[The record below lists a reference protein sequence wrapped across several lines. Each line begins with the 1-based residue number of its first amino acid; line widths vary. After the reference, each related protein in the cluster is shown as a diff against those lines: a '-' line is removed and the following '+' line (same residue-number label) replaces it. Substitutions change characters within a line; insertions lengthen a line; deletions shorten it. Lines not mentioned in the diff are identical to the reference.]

1 VCSRRYART
10 YLDYG
15 FDGEDAEVRA
25 NATFAAGVG
34 FLHIAGAQPG
44 PRATG
49 GRERFLD
56 IMLKVWRLGRR
67 LSILKGMVRVGPCPP
82 YRPPHRRSLRSSW
95 PDWPSAPR
103 TPSGCANL
111 PPQQSTTFS
120 RRGFTELLVPARYGG
135 RQAAF
140 PAILDPVRRMVHAC
154 ASSAWTIGFYAL
166 HNWMLALF
174 DELAQEGA
182 FATHPFLAPAPL
194 APTGRGV
201 PTGGGVRLTGRWS
214 WATGVMHGNWIIVG
228 ALCGPEEDPAA
239 IYPALALLRA
249 GDFQIEDVWHT
260 DGMRATGS
268 NDVVITDA
276 FVPGHRLVRVS
287 DIYTGTAP
295 GAGLHDADTYRW
307 PMVPALA
314 LLAAM
319 PAFGSAERA
328 ADLYAERLSQRVLAY
343 EGVMQKDKPIAQAH
357 LAEARVRLRALRGL
371 LADTVEEIET
381 IVAAGDPVPRPARAE
396 ARLAAAHIVHESRA
410 VIGDLLE
417 ASGASAHFL
426 DNPLQRIKRDVDVI
440 CGHVIFDYDTS
451 RELAAALTL
460 GMKAPRTA
468 MV

>member
-1 VCSRRYART
+1 
-10 YLDYG
+10 
-15 FDGEDAEVRA
+15 
-25 NATFAAGVG
+25 
-34 FLHIAGAQPG
+34 
-44 PRATG
+44 
-49 GRERFLD
+49 
-56 IMLKVWRLGRR
+56 ML
-67 LSILKGMVRVGPCPP
+67 
-82 YRPPHRRSLRSSW
+82 
-95 PDWPSAPR
+95 
-103 TPSGCANL
+103 
-111 PPQQSTTFS
+111 
-120 RRGFTELLVPARYGG
+120 
-135 RQAAF
+135 
-140 PAILDPVRRMVHAC
+140 
-154 ASSAWTIGFYAL
+154 
-166 HNWMLALF
+166 LALF
-174 DELAQEGA
+174 DERAQEEA
-182 FATHPFLAPAPL
+182 FATRPFLAPAPL

-201 PTGGGVRLTGRWS
+201 PTGEGIRLTGRWS

-357 LAEARVRLRALRGL
+357 LAEARVRLRALREL

-460 GMKAPRTA
+460 GMKVPRTA